1 VQGVQAVPKGLQ
13 RLCEYT
19 VTTQQGQG
27 SQSHIEWNSDLSDIH
42 QLSVKRVHGIGDK
55 RSDVLKVVGIHT
67 VADLLG
73 FLPYRYLDRST
84 ETPLSM
90 LPTDREVTGV
100 GEVVGSRFVPGRRP
114 RFVATVK
121 DESGKLDC
129 VWFAGYK
136 YVKDAFQ
143 IGDWVSLGGKVT
155 AFRGQRQM
163 VHPEVEVLSGP
174 DEEDDRIHTGGIV
187 PLYRTTAKMKAS
199 YLTARTLRR
208 LIRGALDEL
217 EIDDPLGPDLRAGL
231 VGLSEAYSDIHFP
244 DSLEDVETGRRRLAF
259 EELLTIRVWGLSQRP
274 QGAPLIV
281 EEEGAKAILLEES
294 LPFSLTNA
302 QKRSLDEIREEMRSD
317 RALHRLLQGD
327 VGSGKT
333 LVALLA
339 GLSVVDCGAQV
350 ALMVPTEV
358 LAEQHTATISRLV
371 EPLGIRAA
379 LMTGRFRK
387 AEREAAAALVASGQT
402 HIVIGTHALLE
413 EDVQFKHLGL
423 VVVDEQHRFGVAQRL
438 KLRGKGADAHL
449 LVMTA
454 TPIPRSL
461 ALTLYGHLEVST
473 IDEMPAGRKPI
484 KTGLRFG
491 KDRDKAFGFI
501 RDEVAKG
508 RQAYIVYPTVEGAK
522 ATQVKSAKAAFEELQ
537 EGALKGL
544 RIGLIYGSMKSVDKS
559 GTMER
564 FRSGEID
571 VLVST
576 TVIEVGVDVANATVM
591 MIEHAE
597 RFGLSQLHQLRGRV
611 GRGEEAS
618 YCILVADP
626 KEDLTGEA
634 SARLKAMCET
644 NDGFRISEIDLD
656 IRGSGQMFGTR
667 QAGLPEFRYANLT
680 QDQDLIERAREA
692 GDLVMSTDPDLASHR
707 WLKDRIVALSDSG
720 LLIAEAG

>member
-1 VQGVQAVPKGLQ
+1 M
-13 RLCEYT
+13 
-19 VTTQQGQG
+19 
-27 SQSHIEWNSDLSDIH
+27 SDIH

-55 RSDVLKVVGIHT
+55 RSDVLKQVGIHT
-67 VADLLG
+67 IADLLG
-73 FLPYRYLDRST
+73 FLPFRYLDRST
-84 ETPLSM
+84 ETPLSK
-90 LPTDREVTGV
+90 LPTDQEVTGV
-100 GEVVGSRFVPGRRP
+100 GQVVASNFVPGRRQ

-143 IGDWVSLGGKVT
+143 LGDWVSLGGKVM
-155 AFRGQRQM
+155 AFRGKRQM
-163 VHPEVEVLSGP
+163 VHPEVEVLSGS

-217 EIDDPLGPDLRAGL
+217 EIDDPLDQDLRSGL
-231 VGLSEAYSDIHFP
+231 VGLSEAYSGIHFP
-244 DSLEDVETGRRRLAF
+244 DSLEDVESGRRRLAF
-259 EELLTIRVWGLSQRP
+259 DELLTIRASGLLQCP
-274 QGAPLIV
+274 HGHPLIV
-281 EEEGAKAILLEES
+281 EEEGERARALEAH
-294 LPFSLTNA
+294 LPFVLTDA
-302 QKRSLDEIREEMRSD
+302 QKRSLEEIRMEMRSD
-317 RALHRLLQGD
+317 RTLHRLLQGD

-358 LAEQHTATISRLV
+358 LAEQHMSTIKRLV
-371 EPLGIRAA
+371 EPLGLRAE

-413 EDVQFKHLGL
+413 EDVRFKHLGL
-423 VVVDEQHRFGVAQRL
+423 VIVDEQHRFGVAQRL
-438 KLRGKGADAHL
+438 KLRKKGKDAHL

-473 IDEMPAGRKPI
+473 IDELPSGRKPI

-491 KDRDKAFGFI
+491 KDREKAFAFI
-501 RDEVAKG
+501 RDEVARG
-508 RQAYIVYPTVEGAK
+508 RQAYIVYPTVEGTK
-522 ATQVKSAKAAFEELQ
+522 ATQVKSAKDAFEELQ
-537 EGALKGL
+537 VGALKGL

-559 GTMER
+559 ATMES

-611 GRGEEAS
+611 GRSEEVS

-626 KEDLTGEA
+626 KEGLTDEA
-634 SARLKAMCET
+634 SARLKAMCKT
-644 NDGFRISEIDLD
+644 NDGFEISEVDLE
-656 IRGSGQMFGTR
+656 IRGSGQMCGTR

-680 QDQDLIERAREA
+680 QDQDLIARSREA
-692 GDLVMSTDPDLASHR
+692 GDQLMEADPNLTSHR
-707 WLKDRIVALSDSG
+707 WLKDRILALSDSG